1 MTTKPI
7 ATSLAI
13 AAFMLLAAAAL
24 KYGQAHELVSAV
36 FVTRMTQVGI
46 GVVLALYGN
55 FIPKNATRSRAPACT
70 PSRMQSLLRFGGWS
84 FTLAGLGYA
93 GLWAFAPVAVANVVA
108 MPLVAAATVGT
119 AGYCGWAAWT
129 CRWRPAA
136 RDARS

>member
-1 MTTKPI
+1 MTTRPI
-7 ATSLAI
+7 STSLAI

-36 FVTRMTQVGI
+36 LVTRMIQVGI

-93 GLWAFAPVAVANVVA
+93 GLWAFAPVAVANAAA
-108 MPLVAAATVGT
+108 MPIVAAATVAT

-129 CRWRPAA
+129 CRWRSAA
-136 RDARS
+136 PTARS

>member
-55 FIPKNATRSRAPACT
+55 FIPKNATRSRGPACT
-70 PSRMQSLLRFGGWS
+70 PSRMQSLLRFGGWA

-93 GLWAFAPVAVANVVA
+93 GLWAFAPVAVANAAA
-108 MPLVAAATVGT
+108 MPLVAAATAAT
-119 AGYCGWAAWT
+119 AGYCGWAARM
-129 CRWRPAA
+129 CRWRAAAPAA
-136 RDARS
+136 RS